1 MSHISAKLTKQQREE
16 LKQVVLDGIVHSF
29 TINEIQQFVQ
39 GKLNIQLS
47 IDYLKHL
54 KLSLKDDSRKE
65 LDYLIKDRMAYIHA
79 LFFERLAEL
88 KSYPRTLHNIVLRNP
103 DKPEVSKQKLKR

>member
-54 KLSLKDDSRKE
+54 KLSLKDD
-65 LDYLIKDRMAYIHA
+65 LIKDRMAYIHA

-88 KSYPRTLHNIVLRNP
+88 KSYPRLAEFYVILT
-103 DKPEVSKQKLKR
+103 SQKLASRS